1 MRVDWAFSLTL
12 FPLLSSSFLY
22 GFSTATARTAKD
34 IMDGSRQ
41 NLKCTETARL
51 NNEILTLPG
60 TGDGGE
66 VNSEQGNDEQGN
78 YNKIHRTRSSGAAHH
93 GVKFLPANYAYIS
106 SIAPLCGCFSVCARV
121 CVCV

>member
-106 SIAPLCGCFSVCARV
+106 LSVSR
-121 CVCV
+121 